1 MAAQLNVKLCGIF
14 SVRYFPVL
22 MWGPPS
28 KFVIARYDGKKVK
41 SEINIIEDW
50 ETSQLIL
57 QWINT
62 QLILQW
68 INTQFR
74 YCQ

>member
-1 MAAQLNVKLCGIF
+1 MLN